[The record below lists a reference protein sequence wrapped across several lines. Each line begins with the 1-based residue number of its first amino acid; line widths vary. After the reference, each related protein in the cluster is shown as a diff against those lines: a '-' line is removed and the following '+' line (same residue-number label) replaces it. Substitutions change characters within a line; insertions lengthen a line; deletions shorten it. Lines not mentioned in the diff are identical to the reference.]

1 MAPITY
7 LWLWLGD
14 LKSDRVLCWGWAGSR
29 SWRRGC
35 WSQGR
40 DDSDLSNSGV
50 SAWSPLASDSVTIH
64 WNNMIQL
71 TDIHPA
77 LDRMMMSFYW
87 PAPVLSIS
95 WWQHWQ
101 CSTDHRHVI
110 TPVSALLHWLWQC
123 DSVTCQLGLGV
134 KLCHTVAMPWSNN
147 EIVQCLDFW
156 LSKD

>member
-1 MAPITY
+1 MAPITC

-29 SWRRGC
+29 NWRRGC

-77 LDRMMMSFYW
+77 LERMMMSFYW

-110 TPVSALLHWLWQC
+110 TPVSALLLLLVNVNTLIVPRQQ
-123 DSVTCQLGLGV
+123 SL
-134 KLCHTVAMPWSNN
+134 TVSHHIIRTSLKYIN
-147 EIVQCLDFW
+147 
-156 LSKD
+156 